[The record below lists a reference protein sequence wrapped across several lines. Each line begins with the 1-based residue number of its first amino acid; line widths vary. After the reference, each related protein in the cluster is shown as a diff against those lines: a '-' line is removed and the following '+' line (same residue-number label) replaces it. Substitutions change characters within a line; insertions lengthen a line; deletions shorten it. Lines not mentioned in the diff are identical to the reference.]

1 MQKTPTSVAGLL
13 GPISDPAG
21 GLRSP
26 AATPSSS
33 IIVASACAN
42 APFWFCSQLA
52 KDADGQGPNPPH
64 DWPLSHEHSTGGLPN
79 PLAVSFHKVP
89 DTFDLR
95 PPAPGEFGVG
105 VASCGGPLLG

>member
-64 DWPLSHEHSTGGLPN
+64 DKPLSHEHCTGGLAN
-79 PLAVSFHKVP
+79 PLPGSLQKVQN
-89 DTFDLR
+89 TFDL
-95 PPAPGEFGVG
+95 PLPAP
-105 VASCGGPLLG
+105 VAYQVAG

>member
-13 GPISDPAG
+13 GPISDPPG

-64 DWPLSHEHSTGGLPN
+64 DKPLSHEHCTGGFANPFTVSLQKVQKTLDLPL
-79 PLAVSFHKVP
+79 PDPVEYELAV
-89 DTFDLR
+89 D
-95 PPAPGEFGVG
+95 
-105 VASCGGPLLG
+105 VAVV